1 MSNPK
6 ATVKHH
12 GDHHSLELTADTRT
26 GKIRGGAVYNFSDH
40 AAARLNVAR
49 GKLSGSL
56 IHSGDTHLL
65 TLDLDPDG
73 SVNGSYRELQDDGVE
88 LDIRAGVAH
97 IRGDKRKLKGS
108 LKFEGDHHGLNLK
121 LDESGRL
128 SGSFRSRLTGEG
140 SVSLRLSEGKVSGK
154 FTHKGK
160 HHKTSVELSPNGWKS
175 DISVRKGRTTFSL
188 EVDGGKDLKV
198 TSGQLSLGAQ
208 L

>member
-12 GDHHSLELTADTRT
+12 GDHHFLELTADTRT

-65 TLDLDPDG
+65 TLDLERNG
-73 SVNGSYRELQDDGVE
+73 SVSGSYRELQGDGLE
-88 LDIRAGVAH
+88 LDIRAGVARV
-97 IRGDKRKLKGS
+97 RGGKRKLKGS
-108 LKFEGDHHGLNLK
+108 IKIKGDHHNFNLK
-121 LDESGRL
+121 LDKSGRP

-160 HHKTSVELSPNGWKS
+160 HHKTSVELSPEGWKS

-188 EVDGGKDLKV
+188 EVDGGKSLKI
-198 TSGQLSLGAQ
+198 TSGQLRVGAQ